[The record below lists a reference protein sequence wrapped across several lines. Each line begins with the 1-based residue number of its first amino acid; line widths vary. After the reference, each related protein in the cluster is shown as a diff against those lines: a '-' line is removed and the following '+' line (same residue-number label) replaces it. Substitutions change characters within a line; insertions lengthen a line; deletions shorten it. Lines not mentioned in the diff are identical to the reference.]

1 MGYEA
6 AEVGVLA
13 HARSVLEQVDDVTVR
28 NKMGRTL
35 LRELWPDE
43 LTYIQKTHWIRTK
56 DTDSTVKR
64 LVPRVAQDRFFR
76 DVIVK
81 CRQEGRPIRGIVLKA
96 RQLGFCFDPSTR
108 VLTADLRW
116 VPIDSLQPGD
126 ELVAVD
132 ENVPKNGAGERAS
145 RRMRTAVVEA
155 KRSLRSAVLRVTM
168 DDGRVLV
175 MTAEHRM
182 LCRMRGGTSMVWRE
196 AGKMKAGD
204 EIRYIT
210 KPWVGPT
217 VEDGWFA
224 GMIDGEGSLLKVGSS
239 PSVSVSQLR
248 GAVWDRMV
256 RYLAE
261 RGYHYCVEDDATPR
275 KTKFGKKPVPRVV
288 VGRMNELFQLIG
300 QCRPTRFIHQRWWEG
315 RGLPGRR
322 TGDAVAKII
331 SVEHLPTQRV
341 VDIQTSTGTFVAEGF
356 VSHNSTLIQSW
367 QYEQCDR
374 EPARN
379 SLTISYDDP
388 STQEMLR
395 KAKFVHQRM
404 WFPHPTK
411 RDAEGVIEFS
421 DNQSQFI
428 ARTAGNFSAG
438 RGDTFHHI
446 HCSEIPMWPDPGET
460 LTSALQCVPTAQ
472 NTSVF
477 YESTAKGAM
486 GEFYDA
492 WRAAEAGE
500 SDFVPFF
507 APWFWDPD
515 YALEF
520 PSEDH
525 ANLFGRSLTVTE
537 RRLRDDHSLTLE
549 QLHWRRYKIRNELQ
563 GSEAKFRQEFPSTP
577 TEAFLTSGSPVFN
590 ADAIAELEKNAT
602 PPQWRG
608 NIILEIA

>member
-1 MGYEA
+1 MGFEA

-13 HARSVLEQVDDVTVR
+13 HARSVLEQVDDTLTR
-28 NKMGRTL
+28 NKMGRSL

-56 DTDSTVKR
+56 DTDATVKR
-64 LVPRVAQDRFFR
+64 LVPRVAQQRFYR

-81 CRQEGRPIRGIVLKA
+81 CREEGRPIRGIVLKA
-96 RQLGFCFDPSTR
+96 RQLGF
-108 VLTADLRW
+108 
-116 VPIDSLQPGD
+116 
-126 ELVAVD
+126 
-132 ENVPKNGAGERAS
+132 
-145 RRMRTAVVEA
+145 
-155 KRSLRSAVLRVTM
+155 
-168 DDGRVLV
+168 
-175 MTAEHRM
+175 
-182 LCRMRGGTSMVWRE
+182 
-196 AGKMKAGD
+196 
-204 EIRYIT
+204 
-210 KPWVGPT
+210 
-217 VEDGWFA
+217 
-224 GMIDGEGSLLKVGSS
+224 
-239 PSVSVSQLR
+239 
-248 GAVWDRMV
+248 
-256 RYLAE
+256 
-261 RGYHYCVEDDATPR
+261 
-275 KTKFGKKPVPRVV
+275 
-288 VGRMNELFQLIG
+288 
-300 QCRPTRFIHQRWWEG
+300 
-315 RGLPGRR
+315 
-322 TGDAVAKII
+322 
-331 SVEHLPTQRV
+331 
-341 VDIQTSTGTFVAEGF
+341 
-356 VSHNSTLIQSW
+356 STLIQSW

-395 KAKFVHQRM
+395 KAKFVHGRM

-472 NTSVF
+472 NSSVF

-537 RRLRDDHSLTLE
+537 RRLRDDHDLSLE

-608 NIILEIA
+608 NIVLEIG